1 LEIERPRFIN
11 QIKELTEKLDGQREQ
26 IERLE
31 MENNLRNMN
40 ISLGMGSNSKRHSY
54 SEASKL
60 DVSGI
65 EHTKQQF

>member
-1 LEIERPRFIN
+1 MEIERPRFIN

-40 ISLGMGSNSKRHSY
+40 ISLGMGSNSKRDNY
-54 SEASKL
+54 SEGSKL

-65 EHTKQQF
+65 EHTKRQF

>member
-1 LEIERPRFIN
+1 MEIERPRFIN

-40 ISLGMGSNSKRHSY
+40 ISLGMGSNSKRDNY
-54 SEASKL
+54 S
-60 DVSGI
+60 
-65 EHTKQQF
+65 